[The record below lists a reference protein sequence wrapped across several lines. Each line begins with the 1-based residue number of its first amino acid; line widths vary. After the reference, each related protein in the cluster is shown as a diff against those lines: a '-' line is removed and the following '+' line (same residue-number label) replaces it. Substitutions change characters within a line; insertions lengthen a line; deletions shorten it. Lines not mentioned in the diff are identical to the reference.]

1 MMKRII
7 SAVAAAA
14 LVGLF
19 AAAAPARADE
29 DCDNVVRDI
38 TEAISIANKNFETT
52 MGELK
57 KIMSEGAADDK
68 KKAMVKNTFCNSS
81 GEVLGTSRAMRAIAG
96 ECAGKRAD
104 IASLDKS
111 IKEMETAIGGTC
123 Q

>member
-1 MMKRII
+1 MKWII

-14 LVGLF
+14 LVGLL
-19 AAAAPARADE
+19 AAGTPARADE
-29 DCDNVVRDI
+29 DCDNVVRDVR
-38 TEAISIANKNFETT
+38 EAIAIASKNFQTT

-57 KIMSEGAADDK
+57 KIMSEGDADDK

-96 ECAGKRAD
+96 ECEGKAAD
-104 IASLDKS
+104 IASLDNS

>member
-7 SAVAAAA
+7 SAAAAVA
-14 LVGLF
+14 LAGLF
-19 AAAAPARADE
+19 AAGAPARADE
-29 DCDNVVRDI
+29 DCDNVVRDL

-57 KIMSEGAADDK
+57 KIMSEPADDK

>member
-1 MMKRII
+1 MKRII

-19 AAAAPARADE
+19 AAGVPARADE

-57 KIMSEGAADDK
+57 KIMSEPADDK